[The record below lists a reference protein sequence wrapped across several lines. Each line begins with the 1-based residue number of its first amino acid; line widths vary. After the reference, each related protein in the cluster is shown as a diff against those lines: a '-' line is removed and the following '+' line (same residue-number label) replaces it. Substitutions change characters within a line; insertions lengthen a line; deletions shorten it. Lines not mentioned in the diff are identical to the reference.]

1 MNAAQRIG
9 IVGRGYALG
18 SEIRAND
25 DPVFAYVNAHPPP
38 NADLFAGLTTRR
50 ALGAG
55 QTGVSIA
62 VEAAQTALD
71 QARLLPRDVD
81 MLLGS
86 VSVGPYVAPNALAA
100 VHAALKLPDR
110 CRALALNTEYT
121 AFLDGMKLAH
131 DLIHGGSIGR
141 ALVLASVDWTLH
153 MDYHEAI
160 CVAAS
165 DAAGAAVVAR
175 TSEFASFALID
186 WDNETHAELYGALRM
201 AARPVPAEPRGRH
214 GAKVSYTTP
223 LMELDPIRGAEAV
236 RSFGLSV
243 PPLVVNRLLA
253 KNGLCAQDI
262 TLIAHQTS
270 ALIHDE
276 WNARIRPAGFI
287 STVSEL
293 ADMVSAG
300 VPVNLA
306 KCYEQI
312 RTDHLVLLGVGMDM
326 HATALLYGRNARAGV
341 MR

>member
-1 MNAAQRIG
+1 MKSAHRIG

-55 QTGVSIA
+55 QSGVSIA
-62 VEAAQTALD
+62 VEAAHAALD
-71 QARLLPRDVD
+71 QAQVLPRDVD

-86 VSVGPYVAPNALAA
+86 VSVGPYVAPNALAV

-110 CRALALNTEYT
+110 CRVMALNTEYT
-121 AFLDGMKLAH
+121 AFLDGLKLAH
-131 DLIHGGSIGR
+131 DLIHAGSIGR

-175 TSEFASFALID
+175 TSQTACFTLLD

-201 AARPVPAEPRGRH
+201 AARPVVAAQRGRT
-214 GAKVSYTTP
+214 GMPVTFTTP

-243 PPLVVNRLLA
+243 PPMVVNRLLA
-253 KNGLCAQDI
+253 KNGLRGQDV
-262 TLIAHQTS
+262 TLVAHQTS

-276 WNARIRPAGFI
+276 WNARIRPGCFI

-306 KCYEQI
+306 KCYDQI
-312 RTDHLVLLGVGMDM
+312 QTDHLVLLGVGMEM
-326 HATALLYGRNARAGV
+326 HATALLYGRNAGV
-341 MR
+341 TLTQ